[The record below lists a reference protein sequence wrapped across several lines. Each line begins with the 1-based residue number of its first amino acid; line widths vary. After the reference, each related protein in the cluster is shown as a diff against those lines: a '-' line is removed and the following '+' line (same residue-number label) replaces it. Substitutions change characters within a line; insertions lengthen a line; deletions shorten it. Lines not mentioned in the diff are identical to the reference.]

1 VNSKLRTQI
10 LSASLL
16 VALIGCTGGPRA
28 SVPAESAGGSPPV
41 AAPPRGDDGSTSN
54 PPVGDRYN
62 WTTGATVDIQVDSLE
77 VLEAYMQRPV
87 NLPVGATVTAKLN
100 VDLKDLDASSGQGFG
115 GTIKVAFEES
125 LASGGLKYNEQK
137 FATGTSLPSL
147 VYNKFVT
154 VPGKNH
160 FQSFAQDRFGGVILV
175 VDQVDDLGLM
185 SGQVY
190 FRNFLPATI
199 QQGPLEYCWMIKR
212 GPYDCRDYLVNRD
225 ENGDST
231 NDEHKKVIDP
241 NSSIYP
247 NRFKDGNAFYTKLGS
262 FSLMNGQKALNQ

>member
-1 VNSKLRTQI
+1 M
-10 LSASLL
+10 
-16 VALIGCTGGPRA
+16 
-28 SVPAESAGGSPPV
+28 